1 MRSAIRLSADQR
13 KLLPVLAVLAITQI
27 ISWGTV
33 GLLAV
38 VGRSVAA
45 DLGMDLA
52 GVFAGNSIFYVTM
65 GLASP
70 FLARAFLR
78 HGSRLTMMAG
88 ALVAVFAFGLLAA
101 ARDQQLYC
109 LAWVLLGLAGAAT
122 LTTPA
127 YIVLNEI
134 AGPKA
139 KSAIGALMLATGLS
153 SSLFWPL
160 AALLAQALGWRGTC
174 LVYAGVIALVCLPLY
189 AMVLPRHQ
197 RSLPLDSATVATS
210 AAREQGATFLL
221 IVAAIALNAFVTF
234 GFSAV
239 LIELLQAQGLSFAE
253 AVTLGSLLGIIQV
266 GARAVDFLGGGRW
279 DGLTTGL
286 YAGLTVLAAMLL
298 LLCGNGAHIAV
309 IGFIVVYGLGSG
321 ALAVARATLPLVFYD
336 KAGFARATTR
346 IALPLN
352 LISAAAPPLLAG
364 LLTRIGSSSI
374 LGLAIGCCGLATI
387 LLVILNRRRP
397 EVVAA
402 VASAV

>member
-1 MRSAIRLSADQR
+1 M
-13 KLLPVLAVLAITQI
+13 PVLAVLAVTQI

-45 DLGMDLA
+45 DLGMDIA

-70 FLARAFLR
+70 FLAKVFIR
-78 HGSRLTMMAG
+78 HGTRLTMMAG
-88 ALVAVFAFGLLAA
+88 VLLFVLAFCLLAA
-101 ARDQQLYC
+101 ARGPELYI
-109 LAWVLLGLAGAAT
+109 LSWGLLGLAGAAT

-139 KSAIGALMLATGLS
+139 RSAIGALMLATGLS

-160 AALLAQALGWRGTC
+160 AALLAQVLGWRGTC
-174 LVYAGVIALVCLPLY
+174 LVYAGLIALVCLPLY
-189 AMVLPRHQ
+189 ALVLPRH
-197 RSLPLDSATVATS
+197 RRPPPLAPSTAEAPV
-210 AAREQGATFLL
+210 AREQGIIFLL

-239 LIELLQAQGLSFAE
+239 LIQLLQVQGLSFAE
-253 AVTLGSLLGIIQV
+253 AVTLGSMLGVIQV

-286 YAGLTVLAAMLL
+286 FAGIAVLLAMLL
-298 LLCGNGAHIAV
+298 LLFGNGAHIAV
-309 IGFIVVYGLGSG
+309 IGFIAIYGLGSG
-321 ALAVARATLPLVFYD
+321 ALAVARATLPLVFYE
-336 KAGFARATTR
+336 KAAFAKATTR

-352 LISAAAPPLLAG
+352 VISAAAPPLLAG
-364 LLTRIGSSSI
+364 LLNRIGSSAI
-374 LGLAIGCCGLATI
+374 LGLAIACCGLASI

-397 EVVAA
+397 AVVAG
-402 VASAV
+402 VASVA